1 MKKVSQKI
9 KKMIHKTIVEKKE
22 KSFTFHFF
30 FRVKLRRKKKKI
42 YKKKQIKMKKKSI
55 IKVKINVQ
63 YAYEEEQNEN
73 KIEYCEKK
81 NQNLFRKKIFQIMR
95 LKNRIKISGIK
106 ITKIIKFLLIKAVS
120 ASSRKTLRKINF
132 QKKKG
137 NNKTFRDNSC
147 SINNKIAI
155 KIYLKSVIIKIFICK
170 IRCSQ

>member
-1 MKKVSQKI
+1 
-9 KKMIHKTIVEKKE
+9 
-22 KSFTFHFF
+22 
-30 FRVKLRRKKKKI
+30 
-42 YKKKQIKMKKKSI
+42 
-55 IKVKINVQ
+55 
-63 YAYEEEQNEN
+63 
-73 KIEYCEKK
+73 
-81 NQNLFRKKIFQIMR
+81 MR

-120 ASSRKTLRKINF
+120 ASNRKILRKINF